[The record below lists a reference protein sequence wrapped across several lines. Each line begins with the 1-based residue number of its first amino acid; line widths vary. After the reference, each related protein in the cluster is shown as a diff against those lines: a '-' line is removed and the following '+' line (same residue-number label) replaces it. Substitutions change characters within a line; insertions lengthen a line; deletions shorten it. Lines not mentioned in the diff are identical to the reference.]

1 MQKSLFTAPGD
12 TPNYFTL
19 GFGFMFA
26 APPGPGGSAAE
37 LFPGLDREGLLR
49 PPSIVPPS
57 VQGKSAD
64 IFAELV
70 EMLKGYDVHI
80 RNEEHRSAL
89 LRDARYFMFKGLE
102 QRLVPHRIERNLV
115 TRMEEIEIRLE
126 DIRQSGINV
135 LFQGVK
141 QEDIGTLDRDMGQ
154 IGNVFYARPFVDKK
168 LLAVVLEIGDECV
181 KINLSHMQAYFSG
194 DAKKRMTKLI
204 ELIGEKAYD
213 GTPSRNV
220 SVLAEGVAVDLKDAA
235 VCKDGKDWDGVIP
248 ADDIGGID
256 PLGPLAKKRKYAQY
270 EAEFGNNEVWN
281 VRRGQW
287 KLQVR
292 PDKRL
297 NGNISYT
304 TFLVAVKLEVYTGEK
319 ERSKMRAWLS

>member
-26 APPGPGGSAAE
+26 APPGPGGPSE
-37 LFPGLDREGLLR
+37 IFPGLEREGLLR

-64 IFAELV
+64 IFAELI

-80 RNEEHRSAL
+80 RNEEHRNAL

-102 QRLVPHRIERNLV
+102 QRLVPHRIGRNLV
-115 TRMEEIEIRLE
+115 TGMEEIGIRLE

-141 QEDIGTLDRDMGQ
+141 LEDSSSLERDMGQ

-168 LLAVVLEIGDECV
+168 LLALVLEIGDECV
-181 KINLSHMQAYFSG
+181 KINLSHMHAYFSG
-194 DAKKRMTKLI
+194 DARKRMTKLL
-204 ELIGEKAYD
+204 ELISEKAYN

-220 SVLAEGVAVDLKDAA
+220 SMLGEGVVVDLKDAA

-248 ADDIGGID
+248 AADIGDVD
-256 PLGPLAKKRKYAQY
+256 PLGPMAKKRKYAQY
-270 EAEFGNNEVWN
+270 EAEFGSNEIWN

-304 TFLVAVKLEVYTGEK
+304 TVLLAVKLEVYTEEK
-319 ERSKMRAWLS
+319 ERSKMCAWLS